1 MDEHREPK
9 EQKRSAERQ
18 NLKNDKSI
26 NNFLRIGERDEM
38 LVTCTGILVV
48 DLIAAH
54 LPKVSS
60 PGELTYVPKGIEMHM
75 GGHCGNVSIDLR
87 KLGVKK
93 GEVSAIG
100 AVGKD
105 IFGDFLEGLLKENGI
120 VTYLQRVSEVGTSKD
135 LILVVR
141 NEDRRFHVD
150 VGANMR
156 LNPEYILA
164 VLEEEKPQIF
174 YAGGVGFTGKL
185 DEQLSVVLRKARE
198 MGCVTFVDPV
208 TPYMRGWNFIV
219 SSLKW
224 MDIFHCNKDEAK
236 EITGKENP
244 QEAAKW
250 MRRKGAEIVIISL
263 GEKGLIAVTEDRIF
277 EMSAFKVPI
286 VDPSG
291 AGDALC
297 AGIIH
302 GLLRLMD
309 RKGREISDLSEKE
322 LVDVLLEG
330 EAAGAACVT
339 MVGTTTAVTK
349 ENVARIL
356 REQKEEL
363 LAGYVKIKPL

>member
-1 MDEHREPK
+1 
-9 EQKRSAERQ
+9 
-18 NLKNDKSI
+18 
-26 NNFLRIGERDEM
+26 M

-60 PGELTYVPKGIEMHM
+60 PGELTYAPKGIEMHM

-87 KLGVKK
+87 KLGVKEK
-93 GEVSAIG
+93 EVSAIG
-100 AVGKD
+100 AVGED
-105 IFGDFLEGLLKENGI
+105 IFGDFLEDLLKKNGI
-120 VTYLQRVSEVGTSKD
+120 VTHLQRISEAGTSKD
-135 LILVVR
+135 LILVAKD
-141 NEDRRFHVD
+141 EDRRFHVD
-150 VGANMR
+150 VGANMY

-164 VLEEEKPQIF
+164 VLEEEKPRIF

-185 DEQLSVVLRKARE
+185 DEQLSVVLKKAKE
-198 MGCVTFVDPV
+198 MGCITFVDPV
-208 TPYMRGWNFIV
+208 TPYMRGWDFVV

-244 QEAAKW
+244 KEAAK
-250 MRRKGAEIVIISL
+250 MLIQEGTEMVIISL
-263 GEKGLIAVTEDRIF
+263 GEKGLIAVTGGKIF
-277 EMSAFKVPI
+277 EMGAFKVPI

-302 GLLRLMD
+302 GLLSAVE
-309 RKGREISDLSEKE
+309 RERRGISDLSEKE

-339 MVGTTTAVTK
+339 MVGTTTAVTE
-349 ENVARIL
+349 ENAVSYTHL
-356 REQKEEL
+356 TL
-363 LAGYVKIKPL
+363 PTN

>member
-1 MDEHREPK
+1 
-9 EQKRSAERQ
+9 
-18 NLKNDKSI
+18 
-26 NNFLRIGERDEM
+26 M

-60 PGELTYVPKGIEMHM
+60 PGELTYVPEGIEMHM

-87 KLGVKK
+87 KLGVRK
-93 GEVSAIG
+93 GEVSATG

-105 IFGDFLEGLLKENGI
+105 IFGDFLEDLLEENGI
-120 VTYLQRVSEVGTSKD
+120 VTHLQRVSEVGTSKD
-135 LILVVR
+135 LILVVKD
-141 NEDRRFHVD
+141 EDRRFHVD
-150 VGANMR
+150 VGANMQ
-156 LNPEYILA
+156 LNPEYVLA
-164 VLEEEKPQIF
+164 VLEEEKPRIF

-198 MGCVTFVDPV
+198 LGCITFVDPV
-208 TPYMRGWNFIV
+208 TPYMRGWDFII

-224 MDIFHCNKDEAK
+224 IDVFHCNKDEAK

-244 QEAAKW
+244 HEAAELL
-250 MRRKGAEIVIISL
+250 RRRGAGISIISL
-263 GEKGLIAVTEDRIF
+263 GERGLIAVTGDGIF
-277 EMSAFKVPI
+277 EMPAFKVHV

-302 GLLRLMD
+302 GLLGVMVHR
-309 RKGREISDLSEKE
+309 REEIFGLSEKE
-322 LVDVLLEG
+322 IVNILLEG

-339 MVGTTTAVTK
+339 MVGTTTAVTE

-356 REQKEEL
+356 KEQKEEV
-363 LAGYVKIKPL
+363 LARCVKIKAL